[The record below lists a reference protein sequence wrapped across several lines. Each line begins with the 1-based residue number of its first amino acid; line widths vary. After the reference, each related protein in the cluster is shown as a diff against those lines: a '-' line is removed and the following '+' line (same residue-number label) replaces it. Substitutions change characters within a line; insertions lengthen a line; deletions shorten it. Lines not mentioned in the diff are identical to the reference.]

1 MARSKTQSKYVRE
14 NLSGNVREHSNGESA
29 LMYFTDK
36 IKESGL
42 YLLDEPENSLFPDKQ
57 QELLQ
62 FLEDSVRFYNCQF
75 VISTHSPFLLSMR
88 GAKIYDLDEE
98 PVDVRKWTQLGN
110 VRAFYDFF
118 KMHEREFQ

>member
-1 MARSKTQSKYVRE
+1 
-14 NLSGNVREHSNGESA
+14 
-29 LMYFTDK
+29 MYFTDK
-36 IKESGL
+36 IKENGL
-42 YLLDEPENSLFPDKQ
+42 YLLDEPENSLSPDRQ

-110 VRAFYDFF
+110 VRVFYDFF
-118 KMHEREFQ
+118 KKHEREFQ